1 MSTLSIILLFRC
13 ENIQKFIYSSDHD
26 LAGSGTIE
34 TNGREGETKKIIK
47 NKNIGWTINKILGRI
62 QTKPKIGVSLFKGKQ
77 CFWLLL
83 GKSITCITS
92 AHLISPSCSRYFL
105 WRRLRLL
112 SFCICNVVRLHWWI
126 PDTATTELLRKSY
139 LCHVRYSEICF
150 RVKII
155 ENVENLI
162 ENKFLLI

>member
-77 CFWLLL
+77 CF
-83 GKSITCITS
+83 
-92 AHLISPSCSRYFL
+92 
-105 WRRLRLL
+105 
-112 SFCICNVVRLHWWI
+112 
-126 PDTATTELLRKSY
+126 
-139 LCHVRYSEICF
+139 
-150 RVKII
+150 
-155 ENVENLI
+155 
-162 ENKFLLI
+162 